1 MSSSIVLPLP
11 SLSSELCNYCRS
23 HINNQI
29 GKEILEKS
37 RKRKQNR
44 PQKFQTPLL
53 PHTSRSLLSSYNQE
67 SLSPTKKIRK
77 LEENEELEDRSAR
90 EVLFLLE
97 KKKKGPKSDGLYKFV
112 LWREAL
118 KNEKN
123 KICLSS

>member
-1 MSSSIVLPLP
+1 M
-11 SLSSELCNYCRS
+11 
-23 HINNQI
+23 
-29 GKEILEKS
+29 
-37 RKRKQNR
+37 
-44 PQKFQTPLL
+44 
-53 PHTSRSLLSSYNQE
+53 SSYNQE

-77 LEENEELEDRSAR
+77 VEEKELQEERNAR

>member
-1 MSSSIVLPLP
+1 MTRKIGELLHLP

-53 PHTSRSLLSSYNQE
+53 PHTPRSLLSSYNQE

-77 LEENEELEDRSAR
+77 VEEKELQEERNAR
-90 EVLFLLE
+90 EVLFLFGYRNNDCRPILTQTY
-97 KKKKGPKSDGLYKFV
+97 S
-112 LWREAL
+112 
-118 KNEKN
+118 
-123 KICLSS
+123 

>member
-1 MSSSIVLPLP
+1 MSCCTYPASHLTF
-11 SLSSELCNYCRS
+11 CNFCRS

>member
-1 MSSSIVLPLP
+1 MSCSFLLRLPASHLNC
-11 SLSSELCNYCRS
+11 CNYCRS

-53 PHTSRSLLSSYNQE
+53 PHTPRSLLSSYNQE

-77 LEENEELEDRSAR
+77 VEEKELQEERNAR

>member
-1 MSSSIVLPLP
+1 MSCFFYPL
-11 SLSSELCNYCRS
+11 SLSFDCYSSRS

-53 PHTSRSLLSSYNQE
+53 AHTSRSLLSSYNQE

-77 LEENEELEDRSAR
+77 LEEEQEEQEERNAR